1 MTVAKRRLDPDRRSR
16 IIDVALDVIA
26 EHGVAGTTH
35 RKVAEAADVPLGSM
49 SYHFSGMDELL
60 IEAFRRLAAT
70 VSARFTE
77 LLVAA
82 QTPDEARQAVVA
94 IITDTSWT
102 NTRHLLL
109 SYELYA
115 FGARNPALQTVMR
128 DWMEAS
134 RRALERHFDRDTA
147 RMLDALI
154 EGLTIHRSVDPEPV
168 DATRIRAIVDK
179 LTA

>member
-16 IIDVALDVIA
+16 IIDAALDVIA
-26 EHGVAGTTH
+26 EYGVAGTTH

-49 SYHFSGMDELL
+49 SYHFSGMEELL
-60 IEAFRRLAAT
+60 VEAFRRLAAT
-70 VSARFTE
+70 VSARFME

-82 QTPDEARQAVVA
+82 RTPDEARQAVVA
-94 IITDTSWT
+94 IITDASWT

-115 FGARNPALQTVMR
+115 FGVRNPALQTVMR

-168 DATRIRAIVDK
+168 DAMRIRAIVDK

>member
-1 MTVAKRRLDPDRRSR
+1 MTAAKRRLDPDRRSR
-16 IIDVALDVIA
+16 IIDATLDIIA
-26 EHGVAGTTH
+26 EHGVARTTH

-49 SYHFSGMDELL
+49 TYHFSGMDELL
-60 IEAFRRLAAT
+60 TEAFRRLAAT
-70 VSARFTE
+70 VSTHFTE
-77 LLVAA
+77 LLVMAG
-82 QTPDEARQAVVA
+82 TPDEARQAVVA
-94 IITDTSWT
+94 IITDASWT

-115 FGARNPALQTVMR
+115 FAARNPALQAVMR

-134 RRALERHFDRDTA
+134 RLALERHFDHDTA
-147 RMLDALI
+147 RTLDALI

-168 DATRIRAIVDK
+168 DATRIRAIIDK